1 VSGADEPVGEAG
13 GAGPSDGPAPG
24 APALEVVYYT
34 DPLCC
39 WSWAFEPHWRR
50 LRAEFGAG
58 LDCRYRMAG
67 MIADWGSY
75 SDPLN
80 SVSRPLQMGPIWR
93 EAQHLAGV
101 LMDDGIWVEDPPAS
115 SYPACLA
122 VKAAELQSAD
132 AADLYLRRLREA
144 VMTQRRNIA
153 RREVLVELA
162 DEVAAAAPDR
172 MDAHRL
178 RRDLDGQAAREA
190 LREDIKE
197 VRYRGIG
204 RFPTLTLRNPSGTGI
219 VLVGYR
225 PYEALLSALA
235 GIAPE
240 LASVRQAGAA
250 PDG

>member
-1 VSGADEPVGEAG
+1 VKGIVDSTRETCGVGAERPF
-13 GAGPSDGPAPG
+13 PPAVP
-24 APALEVVYYT
+24 PIRVVYYT

-50 LRAEFGAG
+50 LRAEFGAA
-58 LDCRYRMAG
+58 LDCRYRIAG

-101 LMDDGIWVEDPPAS
+101 AVDDRIWMEDPPAS

-153 RREVLVELA
+153 RREVLLELA

-172 MDAHRL
+172 LDADRL
-178 RRDLDGQAAREA
+178 RRDLDGPAAREA

-197 VRYRGIG
+197 ARYRGIG
-204 RFPTLTLRNPSGTGI
+204 RFPTLTLRNPGGTGI

-225 PYEALLSALA
+225 PYEALLSGLA
-235 GIAPE
+235 RVAPE
-240 LASVRQAGAA
+240 LAPVRQARAA

>member
-1 VSGADEPVGEAG
+1 VSGAGEAVGEAG
-13 GAGPSDGPAPG
+13 GAGPSAGPAPG
-24 APALEVVYYT
+24 APPLELVYYT

-50 LRAEFGAG
+50 LRAEFGAA

-101 LMDDGIWVEDPPAS
+101 PVDDRIWAEDPPAS

-144 VMTQRRNIA
+144 VMTQRCNIA

-162 DEVAAAAPDR
+162 EELAAAAPDR
-172 MDAHRL
+172 LDAERL
-178 RRDLDGQAAREA
+178 GRDLDGQAARDA

-197 VRYRGIG
+197 ARYRGIG
-204 RFPTLTLRNPSGTGI
+204 RFPTLTLRNPGGAGI

-225 PYEALLSALA
+225 PYEALLSGLA
-235 GIAPE
+235 RVAPE
-240 LASVRQAGAA
+240 LASVRQARAA
-250 PDG
+250 SDG

>member
-1 VSGADEPVGEAG
+1 MSGAGERVGEPG
-13 GAGPSDGPAPG
+13 GAGFSGGSALG
-24 APALEVVYYT
+24 ARALEVVYYT

-50 LRAEFGAG
+50 LRAEFGAA

-80 SVSRPLQMGPIWR
+80 SVSRPLHMGPIWR
-93 EAQHLAGV
+93 EAQHLAGAAV
-101 LMDDGIWVEDPPAS
+101 DDRIWMEDPPAS
-115 SYPACLA
+115 SHPGCLA

-153 RREVLVELA
+153 RPEVLLELA
-162 DEVAAAAPDR
+162 DEVAAGAPDR
-172 MDAHRL
+172 LDAVRL

-197 VRYRGIG
+197 ARYRGIG
-204 RFPTLTLRNPSGTGI
+204 RFPTLTLCLRGGTGI

-235 GIAPE
+235 RIAPE
-240 LASVRQAGAA
+240 LASIRQARAA

>member
-1 VSGADEPVGEAG
+1 VSGVESAGEAG
-13 GAGPSDGPAPG
+13 RAGPSDGPAPG
-24 APALEVVYYT
+24 ARALEVVYYT

-50 LRAEFGAG
+50 LCAELSGA

-93 EAQHLAGV
+93 EAQHLTGV
-101 LMDDGIWVEDPPAS
+101 SVDDRIWMEDPPAS

-122 VKAAELQSAD
+122 VKAAELQSAE
-132 AADLYLRRLREA
+132 AADLYLRRLRAA

-153 RREVLVELA
+153 RREVLLELA

-172 MDAHRL
+172 LDADRL
-178 RRDLDGQAAREA
+178 RRDLDGPAAREA

-197 VRYRGIG
+197 ARYRGIG
-204 RFPTLTLRNPSGTGI
+204 RFPTLTLCLPGGTGI

>member
-1 VSGADEPVGEAG
+1 VSGAGEAVGEAG
-13 GAGPSDGPAPG
+13 GAGPSAGPAPG
-24 APALEVVYYT
+24 APPLELVYYT

-50 LRAEFGAG
+50 LRAEFGAA

-67 MIADWGSY
+67 MIADWNSY

-101 LMDDGIWVEDPPAS
+101 AVDDRIWALDPPAS

-153 RREVLVELA
+153 RREVLLELA
-162 DEVAAAAPDR
+162 DELAAAAPDR
-172 MDAHRL
+172 LDAERL
-178 RRDLDGQAAREA
+178 GRDLDGQAARDA

-197 VRYRGIG
+197 ARYRGIG
-204 RFPTLTLRNPSGTGI
+204 RFPTLTLRNPGGAGI

-225 PYEALLSALA
+225 PYEALLSGLA
-235 GIAPE
+235 RVAPE
-240 LASVRQAGAA
+240 LASVRQARAA
-250 PDG
+250 SDG